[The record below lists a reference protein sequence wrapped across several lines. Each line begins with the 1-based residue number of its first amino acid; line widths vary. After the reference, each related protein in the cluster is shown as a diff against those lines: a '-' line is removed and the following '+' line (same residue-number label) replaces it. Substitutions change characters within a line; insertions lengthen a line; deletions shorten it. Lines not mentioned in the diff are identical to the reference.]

1 MRVKCSCR
9 SLHDC
14 RTPYHLGSGSL
25 VVDEVLGSLVAAFN
39 LRWFLRRTMER
50 GGDFGLLS
58 NSSQP
63 YPNSY
68 GLCRVNN
75 GTLSIR
81 SHVLTFTAPMIHC
94 FALLAIRSSQFKS
107 VNGNI
112 PWPRLTTVKLKYPC
126 RHNPGCQLQKRGKP
140 GYPAELA
147 NTRTPDKTCTSY
159 RAALATS
166 AVHING

>member
-1 MRVKCSCR
+1 MLPYGVNLWRLERQSVGQVMRVKCSCR

-81 SHVLTFTAPMIHC
+81 SHVLTFTAPMISL
-94 FALLAIRSSQFKS
+94 FRA
-107 VNGNI
+107 
-112 PWPRLTTVKLKYPC
+112 PRNLRVLTEISHGPV
-126 RHNPGCQLQKRGKP
+126 
-140 GYPAELA
+140 
-147 NTRTPDKTCTSY
+147 
-159 RAALATS
+159 
-166 AVHING
+166 